1 MERLNSLRDKVDV
14 IDKQMAK
21 LFAERIELV
30 KEIAQVK
37 KELELPIYD
46 QARETFILIRNG
58 AYIEDRNTR
67 VMYFEMLTKM
77 FELTRKVNNKVHSN
91 KKR

>member
-77 FELTRKVNNKVHSN
+77 FELT
-91 KKR
+91 KKMQEEILHQN

>member
-1 MERLNSLRDKVDV
+1 MERLNVLRDKVDI
-14 IDKQMAK
+14 IDKQIAK

-46 QARETFILIRNG
+46 QGRETFILIRNG
-58 AYIEDRNTR
+58 AFIENRETR
-67 VMYFEMLTKM
+67 VMYFEMLNKM
-77 FELTRKVNNKVHSN
+77 FELTKKMQEEILHQSN
-91 KKR
+91 

>member
-1 MERLNSLRDKVDV
+1 MERLNNLRDKVDV

-46 QARETFILIRNG
+46 QGRETFILIRNG

-67 VMYFEMLTKM
+67 MMYFEMLTKM
-77 FELTRKVNNKVHSN
+77 FELTKKMQEEILHQSN
-91 KKR
+91 

>member
-1 MERLNSLRDKVDV
+1 MERLNNLRDKVDV

-46 QARETFILIRNG
+46 QGRETVIIIRNG

-77 FELTRKVNNKVHSN
+77 FELT
-91 KKR
+91 KKMQEEILHQN

>member
-1 MERLNSLRDKVDV
+1 MERLNDLRDKVDV
-14 IDKQMAK
+14 IDKEMAK

-46 QARETFILIRNG
+46 QGRETFILIRNG

-67 VMYFEMLTKM
+67 MMYFEMLTKM
-77 FELTRKVNNKVHSN
+77 FELT
-91 KKR
+91 KKMQEEILHQN

>member
-1 MERLNSLRDKVDV
+1 MERLNNLRDKVDV

-21 LFAERIELV
+21 LFAEWIELV

-46 QARETFILIRNG
+46 QGRETFILIRNG
-58 AYIEDRNTR
+58 AYIEDRITS
-67 VMYFEMLTKM
+67 MMFFEMLTKM
-77 FELTRKVNNKVHSN
+77 FELT
-91 KKR
+91 KKMQEEILHQN

>member
-1 MERLNSLRDKVDV
+1 MERLNNLRDKVDV

-30 KEIAQVK
+30 KEISQVK

-46 QARETFILIRNG
+46 QGRETFILIRNG

-67 VMYFEMLTKM
+67 MMYFEMLTKM
-77 FELTRKVNNKVHSN
+77 FELT
-91 KKR
+91 KKMQEEILHQN

>member
-1 MERLNSLRDKVDV
+1 MERLNNLRDKVDV

-46 QARETFILIRNG
+46 QGRETFIIIRNG
-58 AYIEDRNTR
+58 AYIEDKNIRM
-67 VMYFEMLTKM
+67 MYFEMMKKQ
-77 FELTRKVNNKVHSN
+77 FELT
-91 KKR
+91 KKMQEEILHQN

>member
-1 MERLNSLRDKVDV
+1 MERLNNLRDKVDV

-46 QARETFILIRNG
+46 QGRETFILIRNG

-67 VMYFEMLTKM
+67 MMYFEMLTKM
-77 FELTRKVNNKVHSN
+77 FELT
-91 KKR
+91 KKMQEEILHQN

>member
-1 MERLNSLRDKVDV
+1 MERLNVLRDKVDV

-46 QARETFILIRNG
+46 QGRETFILIRNG

-67 VMYFEMLTKM
+67 MMYFEMLTKM
-77 FELTRKVNNKVHSN
+77 FELT
-91 KKR
+91 KKMQEEILHQN

>member
-1 MERLNSLRDKVDV
+1 
-14 IDKQMAK
+14 MAK

-46 QARETFILIRNG
+46 QGRETFILIRNG

-67 VMYFEMLTKM
+67 MMYFEMLTKM
-77 FELTRKVNNKVHSN
+77 FELT
-91 KKR
+91 KKMQEEILHQN

>member
-1 MERLNSLRDKVDV
+1 MERLNVLRDKVDI

-37 KELELPIYD
+37 KELGLPIYD
-46 QARETFILIRNG
+46 QGRETFILIRNG
-58 AYIEDRNTR
+58 AFIENRETR
-67 VMYFEMLTKM
+67 VMYFEMLNKM
-77 FELTRKVNNKVHSN
+77 FELTKKMQEEILHQSN
-91 KKR
+91 

>member
-1 MERLNSLRDKVDV
+1 MERLNELRDKVDI

-30 KEIAQVK
+30 KEIAKVK

-46 QARETFILIRNG
+46 QGRETFILIRNG
-58 AYIEDRNTR
+58 AFIENRETR
-67 VMYFEMLTKM
+67 VMYFEMLNKM
-77 FELTRKVNNKVHSN
+77 FELT
-91 KKR
+91 KKMQEEILHQN

>member
-1 MERLNSLRDKVDV
+1 MERLNVLRDKVDI

-46 QARETFILIRNG
+46 QGRETFILIRNG
-58 AYIEDRNTR
+58 DFI
-67 VMYFEMLTKM
+67 
-77 FELTRKVNNKVHSN
+77 
-91 KKR
+91 

>member
-1 MERLNSLRDKVDV
+1 MERLNNLRDKVDV

-30 KEIAQVK
+30 KEICAVK

-46 QARETFILIRNG
+46 QGRETFILIRNG
-58 AYIEDRNTR
+58 AFIEDRKTR

-77 FELTRKVNNKVHSN
+77 FELT
-91 KKR
+91 KKMQEEILHHN

>member
-1 MERLNSLRDKVDV
+1 MERLNNLRDKVDV

-46 QARETFILIRNG
+46 QGRETFIIIRNG

-77 FELTRKVNNKVHSN
+77 FELT
-91 KKR
+91 KKMQEEILHQN

>member
-1 MERLNSLRDKVDV
+1 MERLNVLRDKVDI

-46 QARETFILIRNG
+46 QGRETFILIRNG
-58 AYIEDRNTR
+58 AFIENRETR
-67 VMYFEMLTKM
+67 VMYFEMLNKM
-77 FELTRKVNNKVHSN
+77 FELTKKMQEEILHQSN
-91 KKR
+91 